1 MFKRT
6 IVAVTILMA
15 TLCFM
20 VKADAAKPDNWLIYW
35 YVCGTDIET
44 TRIAFGAG
52 TDLMSNDPKA
62 LILAEP
68 DREPGDATRCIK
80 EVERAT
86 LSPNVKIFMQAGGTY
101 IWGHEKLRNLNAK
114 IDTGLGEGNVI
125 GKENAYYKQWLLRED
140 VVTVKDKKGKDVKV
154 RLYSPEAKGKLG
166 RYVYDKDHRNWHA
179 REILPISGAKNTE
192 TDMGSKAGFKD
203 FLQAGQELE
212 RSLYP
217 DGNVCRILILKDHG
231 SGIRICSDEYTKNI
245 IPVNAIKE
253 AFAEVQG
260 NWTNPDEK
268 PFEVVVFDACLMST
282 YETAVAL
289 EDAANYMVASQET
302 TMGKVGLDYTGLLNE
317 LSKNPAMS
325 GKELG
330 KVICDTRWEDSKTV
344 DKDFG
349 YNTVSIFTESV
360 IDLSAQK
367 MEALKTAYAN
377 FNEQATKVVQENPND
392 IATFVKLKNAAN
404 VAERYPSSSDV
415 SEQWL
420 VDLKNFSGNLEAT
433 FPELKEASRDLVKA
447 LNNSVVYNKRGGIL
461 NRGGGLSAQ
470 FPGFYRTLQNNMQ
483 RISVDLSGL
492 KDEIV
497 EVDPEKKTAKIEL
510 SEEDLAN
517 VESVRYQLIYIIPRN
532 DGSGKMDAMSLG
544 SDSDVEENR
553 ETGTVTIS
561 FDSQKWVMLDGKPL
575 LVLVTSDATQKGKN
589 GKKVRGNDICVSPI
603 LLNGEAQRLF
613 FSRSYPNGK
622 VTLIGA
628 VPIPENDKTPLASLP
643 SDELKSLKKGDVV
656 TPLYVYYN
664 DEYKKA
670 EYVHGIPITIGDKPK
685 LEMNTLPDGIFGY
698 GFEFVNPVGSQ
709 NTFAREGVICKI
721 KDGKIVKAISSDD
734 FESPGDL
741 ED

>member
-6 IVAVTILMA
+6 IAAIMILVAM
-15 TLCFM
+15 LCLA
-20 VKADAAKPDNWLIYW
+20 VKVDAAKPDKWLIYW

-44 TRIAFGAG
+44 TRIAFGNG

-68 DREPGDATRCIK
+68 DRQPGDASRCIN
-80 EVERAT
+80 EVEKAT

-101 IWGHEKLRNLNAK
+101 IWGHEKFRNLNAK
-114 IDTGLGEGNVI
+114 INTGLGKGNVI
-125 GKENAYYKQWLLRED
+125 GNGNAYYSQWFLW
-140 VVTVKDKKGKDVKV
+140 KDSELTK
-154 RLYSPEAKGKLG
+154 PEPGSNGKLG

-179 REILPISGAKNTE
+179 REILPIPNDPTNGAGTK

-212 RSLYP
+212 RTLYP
-217 DGNVCRILILKDHG
+217 DGNVRRILILKDHG
-231 SGIRICSDEYTKNI
+231 SGTSICSDEYTKNI

-260 NWTNPDEK
+260 DWANTDEK

-282 YETAVAL
+282 YETAIAL

-302 TMGKVGLDYTGLLNE
+302 TIGKVGLDYTGLLNK

-360 IDLSAQK
+360 IDLSAPK
-367 MEALKTAYAN
+367 MDALKAAYAN
-377 FNEQATKVVQENPND
+377 FNEEAAKIVQENPGD
-392 IATFVKLKNAAN
+392 IATFVKFKNAAN
-404 VAERYPSSSDV
+404 VAERYPSDKVKS
-415 SEQWL
+415 QL

-433 FPELKEASRDLVKA
+433 FPELKEVSHALVKA
-447 LNNSVVYNKRGGIL
+447 LDNSIVYNKRGGVL
-461 NRGGGLSAQ
+461 NRGGGLSTQ
-470 FPGFYRTLQNNMQ
+470 FPGFYVTLQNNM
-483 RISVDLSGL
+483 RGTTVDLSGL
-492 KDEIV
+492 RNQTV

-510 SEEDLAN
+510 SEEELAN
-517 VESVRYQLIYIIPRN
+517 VESVRYQLIYVMPRN
-532 DGSGKMDAMSLG
+532 DGSEKMDAMLLG

-561 FDSQKWVMLDGKPL
+561 FNSQKWVMLDGNPL
-575 LVLVTSDATQKGKN
+575 LVQVTSDATRKGKN
-589 GKKVRGNDICVSPI
+589 GKKVSGNDICVSPI
-603 LLNGEAQRLF
+603 LLNGEAYRLF
-613 FSRSYPNGK
+613 FSRSYPNAK

-628 VPIPENDKTPLASLP
+628 VPIPKNDNTPLATLP
-643 SDELKSLKKGDVV
+643 SGELESLKKGDVV
-656 TPLYVYYN
+656 TPLYIYFK
-664 DEYKKA
+664 DEKA
-670 EYVHGIPITIGDKPK
+670 EYTPGIPITIGDNPK
-685 LEMNTLPDGIFGY
+685 LEMSTLRNGIFGY
-698 GFEFVNPVGSQ
+698 IFEFVNPVGSQ

-721 KDGKIVKAISSDD
+721 KDGKIVKAIHSDD